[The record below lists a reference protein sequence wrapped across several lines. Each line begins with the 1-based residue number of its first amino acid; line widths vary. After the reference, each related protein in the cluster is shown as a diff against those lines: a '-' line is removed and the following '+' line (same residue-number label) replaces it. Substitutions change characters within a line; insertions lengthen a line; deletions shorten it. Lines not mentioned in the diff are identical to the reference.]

1 MTPEEYERWHV
12 RNCARCGRRAAR
24 SAEWSDGPICRTCY
38 ERAMRVRGC
47 CPGCGADRLLPGLD
61 TAGTPIC
68 RDCAGIT
75 RDFFCDRC
83 GFEGLLLGG
92 RLCER
97 CTLADTL
104 ARLLDDGTGRVA
116 PPLHPLVTALLE
128 TDRPKSRLIWLR
140 NPNVVRLLR
149 GLAAGTIPLT
159 HEGLHQE
166 APWRTVHH
174 LRDLLMDSGVLP
186 RVDRQILL
194 YQRWLTERLATIE
207 DPEHH
212 RLLRHFTTWRQMR
225 RLRAAAAKK
234 PLGRSQTHQAKQ
246 ETTQAGAFLAWL
258 ADRGRTVEHCRQAD
272 LDAWHT
278 EKPATRRPAQT
289 FLRWCM
295 KTGRM
300 PRLTL
305 PPQVIAQDQAPL
317 HQHRRLAMLRRTLN
331 DDSLPLR
338 SRVVAAFVLLY
349 AQPVSRIVRLTIDDV
364 TDDGTTITVSLGHP
378 PSPLPE
384 PVADLMR
391 AYVRSRQH
399 LPYANSR
406 SSRWLF
412 PGRQP
417 GQPMNPASLQAHLRE
432 IGVPP
437 QRGRTSAIRQLVLQA
452 PAPVIAKALGYHDK
466 TTTRLVTEA
475 GGTWSRYAPGDHSR

>member
-12 RNCARCGRRAAR
+12 RNCARCGRRAAK
-24 SAEWSDGPICRTCY
+24 SAEWSDGPICRACY
-38 ERAMRVRGC
+38 DRAMRVRGS
-47 CPGCGADRLLPGLD
+47 CPDCGADRLLPGLD
-61 TAGTPIC
+61 TADTPIC

-104 ARLLDDGTGRVA
+104 ARLLDDGTGHVA
-116 PPLHPLVTALLE
+116 LPLQPLVTALLE
-128 TDRPKSRLIWLR
+128 MDRPKSRLIWLR

-149 GLAAGTIPLT
+149 GLATGTIPLT

-166 APWRTVHH
+166 GPWRTVTH

-212 RLLRHFTTWRQMR
+212 LLLRHFASWHQMR
-225 RLRAAAAKK
+225 RLRATAEKG

-258 ADRGRTVEHCRQAD
+258 ADRGRTIEHCRQAD

-278 EKPATRRPAQT
+278 EKLATRRPAQT

-300 PRLTL
+300 PNLTL
-305 PPQVIAQDQAPL
+305 PPQVITQDQAPL
-317 HQHRRLAMLRRTLN
+317 NQHRRLAMLRRVLN

-338 SRVVAAFVLLY
+338 SRIVAALVLVY

-364 TDDGTTITVSLGHP
+364 TDDETTVAVSLGDP

-384 PVADLMR
+384 PVAELMR
-391 AYVRSRQH
+391 AYLRSRQH
-399 LPYANSR
+399 LPYASSR
-406 SSRWLF
+406 SACWLF

-417 GQPMNPASLQAHLRE
+417 GQPMNSVSLQVHLRE

-452 PAPVIAKALGYHDK
+452 PAPVIARALGYHDK
-466 TTTRLVTEA
+466 TAARLVTEA
-475 GGTWSRYAPGDHSR
+475 GGTWSRYAPGDHTR